1 MADIALKLY
10 HYFTTIKMK
19 KKYIYIYILKVLFML
34 ALETYISGSKS
45 ILTAGDTNLIC
56 LDYLSRLFNR

>member
-1 MADIALKLY
+1 MK
-10 HYFTTIKMK
+10 K
-19 KKYIYIYILKVLFML
+19 KKYIYTLKVLFML

-56 LDYLSRLFNR
+56 LDYLSRLFNSDVA

>member
-1 MADIALKLY
+1 
-10 HYFTTIKMK
+10 MK
-19 KKYIYIYILKVLFML
+19 NIYIYILKVLFML

-56 LDYLSRLFNR
+56 LD

>member
-19 KKYIYIYILKVLFML
+19 KNIYILKVLFML

-56 LDYLSRLFNR
+56 LDYLSRLFNRFNR